1 MPPTTGQTQTWS
13 QAFPPIEQHFP
24 THLPSAAPSASS
36 PKPVG
41 PATTRPPAR
50 RKVSGTG
57 ASSEWADW
65 NSFLAAHT
73 LPTQQSQPQASDAH
87 PKPPPGASNPADDAF
102 FDAFEVA
109 TNPTRAPSPPIIDLR
124 EMEKKLD
131 QKKLQQ
137 QKQAQPPDPGS
148 ADDDFFS
155 RFERAPQ
162 TALGR
167 SNPLVLEPE
176 QLESMHDARTSPMP
190 TSPFASRQ
198 DSYFGAGGAAEAHCR
213 EQRAQEGGGIV
224 VHVARLAFEL
234 DGQPAQD
241 LDHAARHPERDRQP
255 PAQRERL
262 YRPRRRGGLLFAT
275 DAPDQ
280 SDIELGRRHSGSS
293 GGGGL
298 PHASDYSQGTPFAP
312 HASTSAFS
320 SGAASLASKH
330 GGAASLRARDLFAS
344 PSTGSLGVDSLS
356 SSGTLRRGPVHAA
369 TAPISGAP
377 GFDARSEKKWNTGH
391 WTLDERGERERRAI
405 DVVLSGRR
413 DETEVVVEAWH
424 AARLQALLPPRLQLG
439 KRWSLLYLA

>member
-1 MPPTTGQTQTWS
+1 MHIPNHHQ
-13 QAFPPIEQHFP
+13 
-24 THLPSAAPSASS
+24 
-36 PKPVG
+36 
-41 PATTRPPAR
+41 AR
-50 RKVSGTG
+50 RIRPTMPSLTPSKCDQSDART
-57 ASSEWADW
+57 
-65 NSFLAAHT
+65 FAAHHRSARNGEEAR
-73 LPTQQSQPQASDAH
+73 PEEAPAAEAS
-87 PKPPPGASNPADDAF
+87 
-102 FDAFEVA
+102 
-109 TNPTRAPSPPIIDLR
+109 
-124 EMEKKLD
+124 
-131 QKKLQQ
+131 
-137 QKQAQPPDPGS
+137 QPPDPGS

-190 TSPFASRQ
+190 TSPSASRQ
-198 DSYFGAGGAAEAHCR
+198 DSYFGAAAQPKPITGSSEPKKEAASSSLSPASPSSWTGSLRKTWTTLRGIQSEIASHLPSASDFIVPADEVEGESAHAGAVDSNP
-213 EQRAQEGGGIV
+213 G
-224 VHVARLAFEL
+224 
-234 DGQPAQD
+234 
-241 LDHAARHPERDRQP
+241 
-255 PAQRERL
+255 
-262 YRPRRRGGLLFAT
+262 GGLLFAT

-369 TAPISGAP
+369 TAPISARPASTRDRRRSGTRVTGRSTSAGIGAP
-377 GFDARSEKKWNTGH
+377 
-391 WTLDERGERERRAI
+391 
-405 DVVLSGRR
+405 R
-413 DETEVVVEAWH
+413 D
-424 AARLQALLPPRLQLG
+424 
-439 KRWSLLYLA
+439 